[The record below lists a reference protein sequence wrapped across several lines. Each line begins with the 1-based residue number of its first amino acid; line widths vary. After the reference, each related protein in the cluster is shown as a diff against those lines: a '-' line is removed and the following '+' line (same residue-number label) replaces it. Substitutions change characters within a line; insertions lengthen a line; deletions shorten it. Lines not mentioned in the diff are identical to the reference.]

1 MEDMS
6 DLPSITER
14 VEAFRKTEIPW
25 LVKELGDSI
34 ANLGYPVGMG
44 VAPNPD
50 QLHQAAEAL
59 FERWCKMASRI
70 ATYAREGGTLS

>member
-1 MEDMS
+1 MS

-14 VEAFRKTEIPW
+14 VEAFRETEIPW

-44 VAPNPD
+44 NAPHPD
-50 QLHQAAEAL
+50 QLQRAAEAL
-59 FERWCKMASRI
+59 FERWCKMASQI
-70 ATYAREGGTLS
+70 ATYARVGGTLS